1 MMSNKKR
8 GMEESYKEAADKLGL
23 GDRIES
29 ETQLLAT
36 GFTSVNLEGI
46 APFDNDIITFDYQ
59 TNQVINKNWKAR
71 TELHPGMFPGPLA
84 SVLKFMVEDGTLNF
98 ALKRSRFDIFDG
110 LKQEMPSCLDITE
123 IPLDRDLC
131 LYLCTGAVTITAPEE
146 SYPDGAI
153 IFGVRSSRHAIG
165 PGNSN
170 CLPSGLVNPDK
181 DRLLIGDSAS
191 RSLLSIRLTILREL
205 IEETSIRDYKQLEY
219 LGLVYEGYV
228 APGVAIAVRLIVDTT
243 VNKIR
248 KTITNS
254 DNESESY
261 HFVDNN
267 PEAVRDF
274 IAKYPPTPHS
284 AAMLALHF
292 AVSS

>member
-1 MMSNKKR
+1 
-8 GMEESYKEAADKLGL
+8 MEESYKKAADKLGL
-23 GDRIES
+23 GNRIEA
-29 ETQLLAT
+29 ETQLLAS

-46 APFDNDIITFDYQ
+46 APFDDSIASFDYQ
-59 TNQVINKNWKAR
+59 TNQLIKSNWQAR

-84 SVLKFMVEDGTLNF
+84 SIRKFAVEDGTLNF

-110 LKQEMPSCLDITE
+110 LKQEMPSRLDITE

-153 IFGVRSSRHAIG
+153 IFGIRHSRHAIG

-181 DRLLIGDSAS
+181 DRLLIGDSTS

-205 IEETSIRDYKQLEY
+205 MEETSIRDYKQLEY
-219 LGLVYEGYV
+219 LGLVYEGYM
-228 APGVAIAVRLIVDTT
+228 APGITIAVRLTVDSTM
-243 VNKIR
+243 NKIR
-248 KTITNS
+248 KTIINS

-261 HFVDNN
+261 HFIANN

-274 IAKYPPTPHS
+274 VAKYPPTPHS

-292 AVSS
+292 ATSS

>member
-1 MMSNKKR
+1 
-8 GMEESYKEAADKLGL
+8 MEESYKKAADKLGL

-29 ETQLLAT
+29 ETQLLAS

-46 APFDNDIITFDYQ
+46 APFDNDIASFDYQ
-59 TNQVINKNWKAR
+59 TNQLIKNNWQAR
-71 TELHPGMFPGPLA
+71 AELHPGMFPGPLA
-84 SVLKFMVEDGTLNF
+84 SIREFTVEDNTLNF
-98 ALKRSRFDIFDG
+98 ALKRSRFDIFIG
-110 LKQEMPSCLDITE
+110 LRQLMSARLDVKE

-146 SYPDGAI
+146 RYPDGAI
-153 IFGVRSSRHAIG
+153 IFGIRSSHHAIG

-181 DRLLIGDSAS
+181 DRLLIGDSALS

-205 IEETSIRDYKQLEY
+205 MEETSIRDYKQLEY
-219 LGLVYEGYV
+219 LGLVYEGYM
-228 APGVAIAVRLIVDTT
+228 APGVAIAVRLFVDTT
-243 VNKIR
+243 IDKIR
-248 KTITNS
+248 KTIINS

-261 HFVDNN
+261 HFIANN

-292 AVSS
+292 AISS